1 MKRFLQVL
9 ALIFFGFIGLI
20 GAFFLLMLLLE
31 FFANLVLSHRVGI
44 NGALG
49 WMIAGIIC
57 LAIGGGGVWFALSM
71 DRCPACKKIFAM
83 KPGKREFL
91 GKENV
96 VERKEYNI
104 YNRNHEVTGTYEK
117 DVPVTKLYYY
127 QWYMCKYCGHKESET
142 IVR

>member
-31 FFANLVLSHRVGI
+31 FFANLVLSQRVGI

-104 YNRNHEVTGTYEK
+104 YNRNHEVTGTY
-117 DVPVTKLYYY
+117 VN
-127 QWYMCKYCGHKESET
+127 
-142 IVR
+142 IVVIKSLKPL

>member
-20 GAFFLLMLLLE
+20 GAIFLLMLLLE

-71 DRCPACKKIFAM
+71 DRC
-83 KPGKREFL
+83 RH
-91 GKENV
+91 V
-96 VERKEYNI
+96 RKY
-104 YNRNHEVTGTYEK
+104 
-117 DVPVTKLYYY
+117 LL
-127 QWYMCKYCGHKESET
+127 
-142 IVR
+142 

>member
-57 LAIGGGGVWFALSM
+57 
-71 DRCPACKKIFAM
+71 
-83 KPGKREFL
+83 
-91 GKENV
+91 
-96 VERKEYNI
+96 
-104 YNRNHEVTGTYEK
+104 
-117 DVPVTKLYYY
+117 
-127 QWYMCKYCGHKESET
+127 
-142 IVR
+142 